1 MKRWPRGQGLSAAAL
16 KGVAIC
22 SMLLDHALKT
32 LWWDA
37 PTVLYVLGR
46 LAFPLY
52 AFLLVQGAKHTHHMG
67 KYALRLAVFA
77 LLSEVPFDLCLYEQP
92 FYWFSQNVFW
102 TLLLGLLA
110 IWAYEQSDRRGALWL
125 GVVAMIAALRLGDVL
140 NTDYGSRGVGCIL
153 FMYFAGKSSHKGLQ
167 LTLCGLGIAWTG
179 AFSLLFAG
187 SMLQM
192 CALLALIPIGLYN
205 GQKGR
210 QGPKIL
216 WYGFYP
222 LHLLILWLLQMG
234 QLWR

>member
-92 FYWFSQNVFW
+92 CYWFSQNVFW

-140 NTDYGSRGVGCIL
+140 NLSLI
-153 FMYFAGKSSHKGLQ
+153 HIWW
-167 LTLCGLGIAWTG
+167 GIC
-179 AFSLLFAG
+179 S
-187 SMLQM
+187 
-192 CALLALIPIGLYN
+192 I
-205 GQKGR
+205 
-210 QGPKIL
+210 IL
-216 WYGFYP
+216 WRSRNTTAAGWWIFP
-222 LHLLILWLLQMG
+222 AMPDR
-234 QLWR
+234 WRWICWWESRRSGAGGWAAVCCAHCAVI